1 MRPEP
6 GPDDDWPK
14 EGGMFTL
21 SEVQALVRDL
31 SATKVL
37 SVYLETRVTDP
48 ALRDA
53 WRPAL
58 SNALRDLD
66 QGLPEHERAEFER
79 ARSVLEDALPRLG
92 GVWGAEG
99 WVAFVTAT
107 GAHHATDVPTPV
119 PTLVAWRDG
128 PVVAPYMRVLKEHR
142 PVFVALVDARSARL
156 YRYAFGTLEE
166 LPEMSLS
173 ASEHPAPGVAP
184 GPGRRGQA
192 IGAPRS
198 VTGTERADRRELAA
212 FEGLAAALATR
223 LAELAGDEGW
233 ILIGGIREWA
243 RHAGD
248 VLPARLADRT
258 KVSDT
263 LTNDA
268 TIAEI
273 TEAAQRAATT
283 LRAAHGQELLTS
295 LLDDAGVPGRAAR
308 GMPAIQRAL
317 GAHAVDLLVLSPEFV
332 KSEDELAEDAV
343 RAALLQGAGVEVL
356 SGDAVERLDETAGG
370 IAAKLRFALEC

>member
-1 MRPEP
+1 
-6 GPDDDWPK
+6 
-14 EGGMFTL
+14 MFSL

-58 SNALRDLD
+58 SNALRGLAEE
-66 QGLPEHERAEFER
+66 LPEHEHAEFER

-99 WVAFVTAT
+99 WVAFVTAA
-107 GAHHATDVPTPV
+107 GEHHATDVPTSV
-119 PTLVAWRDG
+119 PTLAAWRDG

-142 PVFVALVDARSARL
+142 PVFIALVDARSARL
-156 YRYAFGTLEE
+156 FRYVLGVLDE
-166 LPEMSLS
+166 LPEMSLL
-173 ASEHPAPGVAP
+173 AREHPAPGIPP

-212 FEGLAAALATR
+212 FEGLAASLAAR

-243 RHAGD
+243 RLAGGA
-248 VLPARLADRT
+248 LPAHLADRT
-258 KVSDT
+258 EVSDT

-273 TEAAQRAATT
+273 TEAAQRAATA

-317 GAHAVDLLVLSPEFV
+317 GVHAVDLLVLSPDFV
-332 KSEDELAEDAV
+332 SSEDEVAEGAV

-356 SGDAVERLDETAGG
+356 SADAAGRLNKAANG
-370 IAAKLRFALEC
+370 IAARLRFALD